1 MTKEGDSSYDQNVNR
16 LGFKGTLAGNALA
29 FKNPDG
35 GRIVIVA
42 NPFKEPR
49 TLSLQ
54 IGTESFSCEL
64 PVLSYDI

>member
-16 LGFKGTLAGNALA
+16 LGFKGTLAGKALA

-49 TLSLQ
+49 TLQ
-54 IGTESFSCEL
+54 IGTETFSCEL
-64 PVLSYDI
+64 PALSYDI